1 MAGLLYVAT
10 MSFAPA
16 ASPAPISGYAMLSD
30 CHAPALVSPRGSI
43 DWWCPPRADGPSVF
57 GKLLGPEAGHWS
69 LQAEDATA
77 SVTRRYLPDS
87 LVLETTI
94 TTADGEVVVT
104 DALSL
109 DPDARGH
116 DIGTTSPQLLVR
128 SVGGRRGRV
137 RMHTTFRPRIE
148 YGLTTPVLE
157 RTAHG
162 VTARG
167 GALVL
172 RLQSPVPLDCDGGQ
186 ASATWDLTAGARAT
200 FALDLMPAYGAG
212 ADGGT
217 ALDPD
222 EALAGTLAAWRSWVA
237 VHEPFDGT
245 YGDVLRRSALVLQG
259 LTYQP
264 SGAVLA
270 ATTTSLPAAIGG
282 TDNWDYRY
290 TWLRDLSLTAQA
302 LWIVACPDEAGRFL
316 RFIVDSS
323 GEPAEGGRVQIM
335 YGIDGRRR
343 LPETELAHLPGHAG
357 SIPVRVGN
365 AAWSQSQLDVMGE
378 VLDMALRYRQQLEPV
393 DDATRR
399 LLLWLAEQA
408 ASTWE
413 DPDAGMWEA
422 RDQRRQYTTS
432 KVMCWVALDR
442 AVKLADLLDASDRVQ
457 RWQAEA
463 DRIRETVLREAWH
476 EEARAFT
483 GAFGSDHL
491 DASVLLLPL
500 VGFIPAD
507 DDRMLATLEAVQE
520 RLCRGGMVYR
530 WDGDAN
536 GFVLCTAWLV
546 ECLAMAGRRAEAV
559 DLFERLLG
567 RAGDLGLYAEQI
579 DPQTGAHTGNFPQAF
594 SHVGIVNAAWRLQEG
609 ASPTTS

>member
-343 LPETELAHLPGHAG
+343 LPESELAHLPGHAG

-378 VLDMALRYRQQLEPV
+378 VPDMALRYRQQLEPV

-413 DPDAGMWEA
+413 DPDAGMWRRGTSDGSTPPA
-422 RDQRRQYTTS
+422 RSCAGWRWTGPSSWLTS
-432 KVMCWVALDR
+432 WTPA
-442 AVKLADLLDASDRVQ
+442 
-457 RWQAEA
+457 
-463 DRIRETVLREAWH
+463 
-476 EEARAFT
+476 T
-483 GAFGSDHL
+483 GSSG
-491 DASVLLLPL
+491 
-500 VGFIPAD
+500 
-507 DDRMLATLEAVQE
+507 
-520 RLCRGGMVYR
+520 
-530 WDGDAN
+530 
-536 GFVLCTAWLV
+536 
-546 ECLAMAGRRAEAV
+546 GRRRPTGSARRCCARPGMR
-559 DLFERLLG
+559 RLA
-567 RAGDLGLYAEQI
+567 RSPAPSARTI
-579 DPQTGAHTGNFPQAF
+579 WTPRCCCCPSWASSRPMTTGC
-594 SHVGIVNAAWRLQEG
+594 SRR
-609 ASPTTS
+609 